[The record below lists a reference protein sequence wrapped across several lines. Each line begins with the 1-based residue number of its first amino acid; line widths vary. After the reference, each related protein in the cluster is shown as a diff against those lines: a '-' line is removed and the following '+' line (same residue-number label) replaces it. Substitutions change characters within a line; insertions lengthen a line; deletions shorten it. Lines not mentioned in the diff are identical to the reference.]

1 MTQGGFRAACIQI
14 TSGPDPEANLKTLDA
29 LIRQAAADGAAL
41 VLTPETSDLMAHNR
55 REALAT
61 ARPEADHGGV
71 ERLAALA
78 AKLGIWLSA
87 GSLVVKVTEERL
99 ANRSFLFDPAGRI
112 AARYDKIHMFDVE
125 IPDGTSYRESR
136 SYRPGDRLVLADLPW
151 GRLGLTIC
159 YDLRFPQL
167 YRALAQA
174 GADFLIVP
182 SAFTRYTG
190 RAHWE
195 TLLRARAIETGC
207 FVFAA
212 AQCGDHEAGRKT
224 YGHSLI
230 VDPWGQVLADGG
242 DAVGAVS
249 ATIDPSAV
257 ARARRMIPALAHGR
271 PYELSRRA

>member
-1 MTQGGFRAACIQI
+1 MTKGGFRAACIQI
-14 TSGPDPEANLKTLDA
+14 TAGPEPETNLDSVDV
-29 LIRQAAADGAAL
+29 LIRQAAAEGAGL
-41 VLTPETSDLMAHNR
+41 VLTPETTDMMAHNR
-55 REALAT
+55 REALSRAQ
-61 ARPEADHGGV
+61 PEASHRGV
-71 ERLAALA
+71 ARLGALA
-78 AKLGIWLSA
+78 GELRLWLSV
-87 GSLVVKVTEERL
+87 GSLVVRVSGERL
-99 ANRSFLFDPAGRI
+99 ANRSFLFDPRGRI

-136 SYRPGDRLVLADLPW
+136 SYRPGQRTVMADLPW

-167 YRALAQA
+167 YRTLARA

-190 RAHWE
+190 QAHWE
-195 TLLRARAIETGC
+195 LLLRARAIETGC

-212 AQCGDHEAGRKT
+212 AQCGDHESGRKT

-242 DAVGAVS
+242 AAPGVVS
-249 ATIDPSAV
+249 AYVDPAAV
-257 ARARRMIPALAHGR
+257 THARGMIPSLAHGR
-271 PYELSRRA
+271 PYETAL